1 MRIIYATMNTLR
13 HIRKN
18 VFKLTQTEFSALAG
32 VTQATI
38 SRWENGVAP
47 SLDEMRA
54 IRAAA
59 SERKIRWEDAWFFE
73 PPSPKRPR
81 KEAKTVDQ
89 PPTLSGTV

>member
-1 MRIIYATMNTLR
+1 MRILYDPMNTLR

-18 VFKLTQTEFSALAG
+18 VFKLTQAEFSALAG

-47 SLDEMRA
+47 SLDEMKA

-59 SERKIRWEDAWFFE
+59 SDRKLRWDDAWFFE
-73 PPSPKRPR
+73 PPPPKRSR
-81 KEAKTVDQ
+81 SARASV
-89 PPTLSGTV
+89 